1 MIQFENPSKLLSGRY
16 DYDSLYDN
24 VGVFKQKRNDN
35 LEIFLIKN
43 NHWYI
48 TDDPL
53 ETGVY
58 YNRCLRLVTEG
69 YLKLT

>member
-1 MIQFENPSKLLSGRY
+1 MFQFENPSKLLSGRY

-43 NHWYI
+43 DHWYI
-48 TDDPL
+48 TDYPL
-53 ETGVY
+53 QAGLY

-69 YLKLT
+69 YLKFT